1 MTAVVFHTFLEMAIG
16 YFCHLARS
24 YLRLGLS
31 SCLSYIFLIY
41 SIFSQTVQ
49 SISLISW
56 LRVFCL
62 IVNERSAKDTD
73 EDEIKALL
81 GLLLLAGIF
90 RSNRLNLCDFYNTDG
105 TGVEI
110 FS

>member
-31 SCLSYIFLIY
+31 SCLLYIFLIY

-62 IVNERSAKDTD
+62 IVNDKRLEGLRALTDTH
-73 EDEIKALL
+73 EVYCIYLW
-81 GLLLLAGIF
+81 GWHP
-90 RSNRLNLCDFYNTDG
+90 
-105 TGVEI
+105 V
-110 FS
+110 